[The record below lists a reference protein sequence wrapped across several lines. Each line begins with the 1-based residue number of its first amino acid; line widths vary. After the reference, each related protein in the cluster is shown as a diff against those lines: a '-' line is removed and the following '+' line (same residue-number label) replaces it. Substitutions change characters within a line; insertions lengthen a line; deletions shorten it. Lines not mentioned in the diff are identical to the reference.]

1 VTSHQEICLSLDP
14 FAIIFPK
21 VAPRHKLSSHPHI
34 FTPQRKMLFGLVNSF
49 TLSVVVQRFSV
60 HRHVDDRLHDFSPG
74 QPAFGH
80 DACGAHLFTQPCN
93 GLYISRILP
102 CHALGGSNIVL
113 GSCWEIEKV
122 CRTANHSAFDR
133 LAIPRTSVPARL
145 CLCRCGWF
153 LVNSPMTC
161 VYRLDISSF
170 EYSRV

>member
-1 VTSHQEICLSLDP
+1 VTSHREICLSLDLP
-14 FAIIFPK
+14 VTNFPAIPISS
-21 VAPRHKLSSHPHI
+21 PRKGKCCSASS
-34 FTPQRKMLFGLVNSF
+34 
-49 TLSVVVQRFSV
+49 TLSPSPWWFNVLSV